1 MVLISV
7 DLPHPLGPRIQTCS
21 PAPICNVT
29 SSRAG
34 RCSRV
39 PRRTVTCFR
48 ERSGGAEAVIFD
60 GSYPAHLSSQGIRRK
75 NCGKPTQFHFGTRTR
90 FVKVRVNKKEVK
102 TGSFSPPG
110 VGGVLHDKTLGGSA
124 GLPCQAGLQPHSRT
138 ALGNSLGDSPPKSL
152 SFTGL

>member
-48 ERSGGAEAVIFD
+48 ERSGGDEEVIFD
-60 GSYPAHLSSQGIRRK
+60 GSYPAHLSSAGIGCKNRLKILELKEASISRMGRREPK
-75 NCGKPTQFHFGTRTR
+75 N
-90 FVKVRVNKKEVK
+90 
-102 TGSFSPPG
+102 
-110 VGGVLHDKTLGGSA
+110 L
-124 GLPCQAGLQPHSRT
+124 LQPSQTHSGART
-138 ALGNSLGDSPPKSL
+138 H
-152 SFTGL
+152 

>member
-1 MVLISV
+1 M
-7 DLPHPLGPRIQTCS
+7 
-21 PAPICNVT
+21 

-48 ERSGGAEAVIFD
+48 ERSGGDEEVIFD
-60 GSYPAHLSSQGIRRK
+60 GSYPAHLSSAGIGCK
-75 NCGKPTQFHFGTRTR
+75 NRLKILELKEARSPRSGRCDAKNLRKPTQFHLGTRPR
-90 FVKVRVNKKEVK
+90 FVTARANKKEVK

-152 SFTGL
+152 SFCGL

>member
-60 GSYPAHLSSQGIRRK
+60 KNYLAHLSSEEISCK
-75 NCGKPTQFHFGTRTR
+75 NRLKILELEEARNPRSGRCDAKNWGKPT
-90 FVKVRVNKKEVK
+90 
-102 TGSFSPPG
+102 
-110 VGGVLHDKTLGGSA
+110 
-124 GLPCQAGLQPHSRT
+124 
-138 ALGNSLGDSPPKSL
+138 
-152 SFTGL
+152 